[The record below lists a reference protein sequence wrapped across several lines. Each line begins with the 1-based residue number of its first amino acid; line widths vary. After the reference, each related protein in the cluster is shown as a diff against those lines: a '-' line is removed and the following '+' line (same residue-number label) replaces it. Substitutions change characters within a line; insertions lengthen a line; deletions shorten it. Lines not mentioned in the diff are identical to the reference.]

1 MRFEIRRLNESKRC
15 INFPPVRILQF
26 FSTFLRERLLILLN
40 ILRLI
45 VFRQIRNCVTS
56 FHFNE
61 TRLNSFLYL
70 QLHFAAHDKER
81 FSCRKGY
88 EPLKDSLAVNYANM
102 EFYEYDAEHD
112 FANPSQPNFLRG
124 ACTLSVNRCCEFL
137 KQHLS

>member
-1 MRFEIRRLNESKRC
+1 M
-15 INFPPVRILQF
+15 LQSTV
-26 FSTFLRERLLILLN
+26 FS
-40 ILRLI
+40 
-45 VFRQIRNCVTS
+45 QISNRYSTCTCS
-56 FHFNE
+56 FHFSE
-61 TRLNSFLYL
+61 TISNLPFFL
-70 QLHFAAHDKER
+70 QLHFAVHDKER

-88 EPLKDSLAVNYANM
+88 EPLKNSLVEKDVNM

>member
-1 MRFEIRRLNESKRC
+1 M
-15 INFPPVRILQF
+15 LQSTV
-26 FSTFLRERLLILLN
+26 FS
-40 ILRLI
+40 
-45 VFRQIRNCVTS
+45 QISNRYSICS
-56 FHFNE
+56 FHFGE
-61 TRLNSFLYL
+61 TISNLSFFL
-70 QLHFAAHDKER
+70 QLHFAVHDKER

-88 EPLKDSLAVNYANM
+88 EPLKDSLVEKDVNM